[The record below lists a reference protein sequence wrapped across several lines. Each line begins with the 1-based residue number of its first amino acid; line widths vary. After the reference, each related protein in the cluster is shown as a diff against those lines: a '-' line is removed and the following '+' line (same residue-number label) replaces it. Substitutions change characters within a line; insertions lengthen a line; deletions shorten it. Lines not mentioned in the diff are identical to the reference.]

1 MMRSEHT
8 RVLFP
13 SRAAA
18 IRYTS
23 FISYTDR
30 DERDTGD
37 APLDLCCRGIAVFF
51 ILCSHGA
58 DQYKA
63 SVLCVCVC
71 LIMEEHVPLASG

>member
-18 IRYTS
+18 NRYTS

-37 APLDLCCRGIAVFF
+37 APLDLCCRGIAVF
-51 ILCSHGA
+51 LCSHGA